1 MQCSPL
7 SLPASWT
14 RSTGMDALALIA
26 CLSEY
31 YLLSLALTSKQLLNN
46 CICLQLLPLT
56 PGATEVVPCM
66 GNKRKKKVTL
76 QSALHQS
83 SLSGSKSTRHCASTE
98 LITAAI
104 TAVTMHLR
112 AKGSGEKTWSGW
124 QKCYNSETFL
134 SPQCITCHCR
144 RQHLVFTKVYKEHFC
159 PA

>member
-1 MQCSPL
+1 MQCFPL
-7 SLPASWT
+7 SLPVSWT

-31 YLLSLALTSKQLLNN
+31 YLLSLALISKQLLNN

-83 SLSGSKSTRHCASTE
+83 SLSGSKSRRHYASTE

-112 AKGSGEKTWSGW
+112 AKGSGEKNLIRMTEVLQFWNFPVSTVHNLSS
-124 QKCYNSETFL
+124 QKATFSL
-134 SPQCITCHCR
+134 HQG
-144 RQHLVFTKVYKEHFC
+144 L
-159 PA
+159 